1 MKLAIISANGRT
13 GQVLV
18 RAALEA
24 GHSVRAGVHH
34 HNPFQQELELGVVAM
49 DATKSADVRRLIAG
63 QDAVISVIGHVR
75 GSAPTLQEQ
84 AIRHLIDAMQAENI
98 KRVISLTGT
107 GARLPGDH
115 ISHLDRCM
123 NAAVRLIDPARVLD
137 GSAQLQLLQAS
148 NLDWTVLRILKLTD
162 GPMQQYLLRAQGPAK
177 PFVSRRTVAQA
188 ILEIVK
194 SRQFVQQAPI
204 IG

>member
-1 MKLAIISANGRT
+1 MKLAIIGANGRT

-18 RAALEA
+18 CAALEA

-34 HNPFQQELELGVVAM
+34 HNPFQQKPALGVVAM
-49 DATKSADVRRLIAG
+49 DATKYADVRRLIAG

-75 GSAPTLQEQ
+75 GSSPTLQEQ
-84 AIRHLIDAMQAENI
+84 AIRHLIDAMQVENI
-98 KRVISLTGT
+98 KRIISLTGT

-115 ISHLDRCM
+115 ISYLDRCM
-123 NAAVRLIDPARVLD
+123 NVAVRLIDPARVLD
-137 GSAQLQLLQAS
+137 GATQLQLLQAS

-162 GPMQQYLLRAQGPAK
+162 GPKQQYRLRAQGPAK
-177 PFVSRRTVAQA
+177 PFVSRHTVAQA